1 MGLPRC
7 ILVFCAMAII
17 VAIVPNFG
25 FAFTFRKTDEY
36 RYFKQVLKEKSHAL
50 LHRG

>member
-1 MGLPRC
+1 MELPRC

-17 VAIVPNFG
+17 VTIVPNFG